1 MSFGSRR
8 FLGGSGRFSPPTLL
22 EFVGAGANTTTQ
34 VIISNDVNGNTVL
47 GNGTFNTNTHLRT
60 NLGTGGFANA
70 PMLVELN
77 PGRVY
82 TIKILKQTTGTIVPR
97 VETNVA
103 ATTATLNLR
112 YARLRSLNNP
122 PELYIDTRE
131 SRLLGA
137 TDIGDDE
144 PEYLGANDGS
154 GNPTPAPARF
164 TFEDAG
170 WNSDNELIV
179 ATGMNVPTTDS
190 DLGWTGTNHTA
201 FGLVVNHSVAQSS
214 SGGSA
219 RMIVSLSEG
228 YF

>member
-22 EFVGAGANTTTQ
+22 EFIGAGGNTTGQ
-34 VIISNDVNGNTVL
+34 VIISNDDNGNTVL
-47 GNGTFNTNTHLRT
+47 GNGTFNSATHLRT
-60 NLGTGGFANA
+60 NVGTGMANR
-70 PMLVELN
+70 PMLVELS

-103 ATTATLNLR
+103 ATTASLNLR
-112 YARLRSLNNP
+112 YARMTRLSNP
-122 PELYIDTRE
+122 PELYEDTRA

-137 TDIGDDE
+137 EDLGDDE
-144 PEYLGANDGS
+144 PEYFGANDGS

-170 WNSDNELIV
+170 WNSANELIV

-190 DLGWTGTNHTA
+190 DLGWSGSNHTA

-214 SGGSA
+214 NGGSA
-219 RMIVSLSEG
+219 RMIVSVSEG

>member
-22 EFVGAGANTTTQ
+22 EFIGLGANTTGQ

-47 GNGTFNTNTHLRT
+47 GDGTFNSGTHLRT
-60 NLGTGGFANA
+60 NLGTGGFPNA

-103 ATTATLNLR
+103 ATTASLNLR
-112 YARLRSLNNP
+112 YARMTSLSNS
-122 PELYIDTRE
+122 PEVYADTRA

-137 TDIGDDE
+137 GDIGDDE
-144 PEYLGANDGS
+144 PEYLGDNDGN
-154 GNPTPAPARF
+154 GNPTPPVRF

-170 WNSDNELIV
+170 WNSANELIV
-179 ATGMNVPTTDS
+179 ATGMNVPTTDNNF
-190 DLGWTGTNHTA
+190 GWSESNHTA
-201 FGLVVNHSVAQSS
+201 FGLVVNHSVAQASN
-214 SGGSA
+214 GGSA
-219 RMIVSLSEG
+219 RMIVSVSEG